1 MAHPDD
7 LYRKLQRHLD
17 RMPVGFPATESGVEI
32 RILKHLF
39 TPEQAEIALELSA
52 IPEPLATVHRRFGSR
67 MAIEDLRG
75 ALDRMADGGLIERI
89 PVREEMRY
97 GKSIFVVGM
106 YERQLARLTPEFER
120 DSRQYFEEAF
130 GRAFNTEKTT
140 QLRTVPVNTTIIPDY
155 NVATYDDIREFVRTS
170 DGPFGTM
177 SCICRH
183 GKELMG
189 GSCRQTKL
197 LENCLTFG
205 VAAEAMV
212 DSGAAR
218 YITRQE
224 MLSLLDAADAEGL
237 VLEPQNTKDPLFVC
251 CCCGCCCGV
260 LSMAK
265 QFPRPVEY
273 FTTNYYAVV
282 NPDSCELCGQCE
294 ARCQM
299 DAVDLGGEA
308 AEVRRSHCIGCGL
321 CVTTCPSDAISLRKT
336 ETEKTVPDSTPA
348 LYAKMFRERYGP
360 WGTAKAMGRKL
371 LGLKI

>member
-1 MAHPDD
+1 MVADD

-32 RILKHLF
+32 RILRHLF

-52 IPEPLATVHRRFGSR
+52 IPESLATVHRRFGSR

-75 ALDRMADGGLIERI
+75 ALDGMADEGLVERI
-89 PVREEMRY
+89 TVRQEARY
-97 GKSIFVVGM
+97 GKTIFVVGM
-106 YERQLARLTPEFER
+106 YERQLTRLTAEFHQ
-120 DSRQYFEEAF
+120 DTVQYFEEAF
-130 GRAFNTEKTT
+130 GRAFHNKKTT
-140 QLRTVPVNTTIIPDY
+140 QLRAVPVNTTILPDY
-155 NVATYDDIREFVRTS
+155 SIATYDDIREFVRTT
-170 DGPFGTM
+170 DGPFATM

-183 GKELMG
+183 GKELTG

-197 LENCLTFG
+197 RENCLTFG

-212 DSGAAR
+212 GSGAAR
-218 YITRQE
+218 HIAREE
-224 MLSLLDAADAEGL
+224 MLGLLDAADAEGL
-237 VLEPQNTKDPLFVC
+237 VLEPQNTKEPLFVC

-265 QFPRPVEY
+265 RFPRPAEY
-273 FTTNYYAVV
+273 FTTNYHAVV
-282 NPDSCELCGQCE
+282 SPDACEVCGQCE
-294 ARCQM
+294 SRCQM
-299 DAVDLGGEA
+299 DAVDLGGET

-336 ETEKTVPDSTPA
+336 GAVKTVPDNTPA
-348 LYAKMFRERYGP
+348 LYARMFRERYGP
-360 WGTAKAMGRKL
+360 WGTAKALGRKL